1 MPSDHRTA
9 PMPTA
14 PIQNQFRLKR
24 GKQHVLPARMTT
36 VTSQV
41 E

>member
-1 MPSDHRTA
+1 
-9 PMPTA
+9 MPTA

-36 VTSQV
+36 VTSQA